1 MLMRGRRFHCL
12 LVACLLMLTLLASC
26 GRASEQR
33 GGATIDYSQGLL
45 TPGGY
50 LEWVL
55 KRREAGAKDSS
66 NVDLR
71 ISANDYSAL
80 SDVSH
85 FSKVDDGLLWDGEE
99 GWIEFKARIPADGFY
114 NIAAVY
120 DAVGDRPIDI
130 VRGVQIDGSYPY
142 NEAGN
147 IQLKKTYYH
156 DQYPFEKDA
165 NGNHMRPRSI
175 LAEEWKTARLVDY
188 SVDPEPLRFYMQ
200 AGERTIRLVAVSEP
214 MLLHSLYIQSPEEP
228 VRYEP
233 PAAEP
238 DEQEQWLQIV
248 EAEDVYRKS
257 NTSIQISSHNHAT
270 ISPQAEGNI
279 IYNSLGGEQFK
290 QQGQWAEWQFEVPKA
305 GYYEIGMKY
314 LQSYLN
320 HFYAYRTFSIDGNI
334 PYKELLQVGFPYS
347 TEWHNLTLGD
357 EQGETMLFYL
367 DAGVHTVRMTVNAAP
382 AVSVY
387 QGLIR
392 NIERIADLEYTIRK
406 VTGNFDRTTGAGN
419 IDLNRDWDLFKY
431 IPDLNERINEIIDD
445 LAFQSGR
452 LTAISIGTTDA
463 ENSIRMAKRDLERL
477 RDKPREI
484 PNRLDVFTKIQT
496 SLGTWLF
503 RMQDQPLSLDYLWVA
518 TPGAE
523 LPKAE
528 PGLWQK
534 TKHNVRSFIHTF
546 TKDYDYRRKT
556 EGAIDVWVNRGRD
569 YADLIQRLVDET
581 FTRDTGIAVN
591 VNLVPDPN
599 MFILGNAA
607 GIQPDVALGL
617 DNAMPVDFAI
627 RGSMLDLKQFDDYE
641 EVATRF
647 RPEQLDIF
655 QYDGGAYA
663 LPENQNFN
671 LMVYRTDILGALNLS
686 APDTWEDLY
695 DILPTLQQNG
705 YNFYVNPKDSLPF
718 MYQNGASY
726 YTDDAMESGLNTRE
740 SLQAFQQWTDLFTL
754 YQLPSDLP
762 GFFTHFRLGD
772 VPIGIIDFNFY
783 LQIQFAAPEIVGKWE
798 IAPIPGTKAAD
809 GTVERWAGGP
819 MQSAVIFRKTERK
832 EAAWDFLKWWTSVE
846 IQSRFGNE
854 IEAQYGPEYR
864 WNTASLE
871 ALRTLPWPKRDIEV
885 IESQLRWYREI
896 PQVPGGYFTA
906 RLLDFAW
913 NDVVIARKKAKV
925 SLERAYIDINREMAR
940 KQIEF
945 GLRDKEG
952 NVVKRLMLPSV
963 LREQEGKGK

>member
-1 MLMRGRRFHCL
+1 MLKRGGRLHYLFA
-12 LVACLLMLTLLASC
+12 ACVLMLVLLAGC
-26 GRASEQR
+26 GQAPAHRAD
-33 GGATIDYSQGLL
+33 ATIDYSQGLL

-50 LEWVL
+50 LEWML
-55 KRREAGAKDSS
+55 EQREAGVQDSA

-71 ISANDYSAL
+71 IAADEYAAV
-80 SDVSH
+80 SDASL
-85 FSKVDDGLLWDGEE
+85 FSQAGDALLWDGEE
-99 GWIEFKARIPADGFY
+99 GWIEFKAQIPADGFY

-120 DAVGDRPIDI
+120 DAAGDRPVDI
-130 VRGVQIDGSYPY
+130 VRGIQIDGSYPY
-142 NEAGN
+142 NEAEN
-147 IQLKKTYYH
+147 IRLKKAYYH
-156 DQYPFEKDA
+156 DQYPFEKDSF
-165 NGNHMRPRSI
+165 GNHMRPRSM
-175 LAEEWKTARLVDY
+175 LAEGWKESRLADY
-188 SVDPEPLRFYMQ
+188 SVDSEPLRFYMQ
-200 AGERTIRLVAVSEP
+200 AGERTIRLVSVSEP
-214 MLLHSLYIQSPEEP
+214 MLLQSLHIQSPEEP
-228 VRYEP
+228 ELYEAS
-233 PAAEP
+233 AAGQGQ
-238 DEQEQWLQIV
+238 QEQWFQIV

-257 NTSIQISSHNHAT
+257 NTSIQISTHNHAT
-270 ISPQAEGNI
+270 ISPSTEGDI
-279 IYNSLGGEQFK
+279 IYNGLGGEQFK
-290 QQGQWAEWQFEVPKA
+290 QQGQWAEWQFEVPEA

-320 HFYAYRTFSIDGNI
+320 HFYAYRTFTIDGKT
-334 PYKELLQVGFPYS
+334 PYKEMLHVGFPYS
-347 TEWHNLTLGD
+347 TEWHNMTLSDG
-357 EQGETMLFYL
+357 QGEAMLFYL

-382 AVSVY
+382 AVPVY

-392 NIERIADLEYTIRK
+392 NIELIADLEYTIRK
-406 VTGNFDRTTGAGN
+406 VTGNFDRSTGAGN
-419 IDLNRDWDLFKY
+419 VDLNRDWDLYKY

-445 LAFQSGR
+445 LAFQSDR
-452 LTAISIGTTDA
+452 LASISTGTTDT
-463 ENSIRMAKRDLERL
+463 ENSFRMAIRDLTRL
-477 RDKPREI
+477 RDNPREI
-484 PNRLDVFTKIQT
+484 PNRLDVFTKIQ
-496 SLGTWLF
+496 SNLGTWLF
-503 RMQDQPLSLDYLWVA
+503 RLQDQPLSLDYLWVS
-518 TPGAE
+518 TPGAK

-528 PGLWQK
+528 PSMWQK
-534 TKHNVRSFIHTF
+534 AGHTTLSFIRTF

-569 YADLIQRLVDET
+569 YADLIQRLADET

-607 GIQPDVALGL
+607 DIQPDVALGL

-627 RGSMLDLKQFDDYE
+627 RGSMLDLSQFDDYE
-641 EVATRF
+641 EVAARF

-655 QYDGGAYA
+655 QYDGGTYA

-671 LMVYRTDILGALNLS
+671 LMVYRTDILEALGLS

-695 DILPTLQQNG
+695 GILPTLQQNG

-726 YTDDAMESGLNTRE
+726 YTDNAMESGLNSRE

-783 LQIQFAAPEIVGKWE
+783 LQIQFAAPEIAGKWE

-809 GTVERWAGGP
+809 GTVERWAGGA
-819 MQSAVIFRKTERK
+819 MQSTVIFRKTERK
-832 EAAWDFLKWWTSVE
+832 EDAWNFLKWWTSVE

-885 IESQLRWYREI
+885 IEAQLQWYREI

-913 NDVVIARKKAKV
+913 NDVVIAKKKARV

-945 GLRDKEG
+945 GLRDTEG
-952 NVVKRLMLPSV
+952 NVLKNLMLPSV
-963 LREQEGKGK
+963 LREQKGDGG